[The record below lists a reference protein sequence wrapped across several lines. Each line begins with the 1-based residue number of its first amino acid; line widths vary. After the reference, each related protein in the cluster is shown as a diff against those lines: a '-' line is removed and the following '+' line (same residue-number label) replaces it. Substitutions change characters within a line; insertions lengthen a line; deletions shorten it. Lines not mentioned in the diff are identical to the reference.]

1 VLTHLQRHGHR
12 PIALAGGGTGMIGDP
27 SGKSKERV
35 LLDEE
40 VLEHNVEA
48 IKAQL
53 AHFLQFEGVDN
64 PALLLNNAEWLRELK
79 LIDFLRDVGKLF
91 TVNYMMAK
99 ESVKQRLES
108 EEGISFTEFTYM
120 LLQAYDFLEQ
130 YRRYNC
136 TLQLGGSDQ
145 WGNITAGITLI
156 RRMEGGE
163 AHGITV
169 PLITTSTGV
178 KFGKTEAG
186 TVWLDPARTSPFRF
200 YQYWLNTPDDDVI
213 RYLKYFTL
221 LGREE
226 IAELEQAVETEPHLR
241 RAQRTLAEE
250 VTRLVHGEEALR
262 QAEIATE
269 VLFGDRELEGLSA
282 ADLLDIFA
290 EVPSSTVARDALAG
304 EGMSVVDLAAEA
316 GLDRSKGQIRNLIKS
331 GGVYLNNE
339 RVDDPYRAVTLD
351 DAIDGKVLVLRKG
364 KKKYHLVRVEG

>member
-1 VLTHLQRHGHR
+1 
-12 PIALAGGGTGMIGDP
+12 
-27 SGKSKERV
+27 
-35 LLDEE
+35 
-40 VLEHNVEA
+40 
-48 IKAQL
+48 
-53 AHFLQFEGVDN
+53 
-64 PALLLNNAEWLRELK
+64 
-79 LIDFLRDVGKLF
+79 
-91 TVNYMMAK
+91 
-99 ESVKQRLES
+99 
-108 EEGISFTEFTYM
+108 
-120 LLQAYDFLEQ
+120 
-130 YRRYNC
+130 
-136 TLQLGGSDQ
+136 
-145 WGNITAGITLI
+145 
-156 RRMEGGE
+156 
-163 AHGITV
+163 
-169 PLITTSTGV
+169 
-178 KFGKTEAG
+178 
-186 TVWLDPARTSPFRF
+186 
-200 YQYWLNTPDDDVI
+200 VI

-226 IAELEQAVETEPHLR
+226 IAELEEAVRTEPHLR
-241 RAQRTLAEE
+241 RAQRTLAQE